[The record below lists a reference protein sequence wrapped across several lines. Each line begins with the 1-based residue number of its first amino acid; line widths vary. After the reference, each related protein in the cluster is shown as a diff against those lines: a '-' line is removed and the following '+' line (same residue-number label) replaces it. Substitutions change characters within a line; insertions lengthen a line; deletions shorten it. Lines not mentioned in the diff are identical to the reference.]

1 VFRFL
6 LSRLY
11 QAVFV
16 VGGVMIVV
24 FLVLHL
30 TGDPASL
37 LLPPGS
43 SEQDVQVIR
52 HEYGLDKP
60 LPVQLFRFLFGDVFA
75 APAGGGSAISVA
87 SYGVGNI
94 RVAVQ
99 RTHGAVAGD
108 FGTSLRFIGQ
118 PAMPIVLERLPL
130 TVQLMVAA
138 ALYSTVFS
146 LVFGTMSAVRPYSW
160 LDRIVRSFAILNQSI
175 PNFWMGLLLIL
186 VFSVYLGALP
196 AMGYGSWEY
205 VILPAITLGSQSLGR
220 NTRVVRS
227 SVLESL
233 SQDYVRT
240 ARAKGL
246 SGWIVLS
253 RHVLRNALAPM
264 VTLWGL
270 DVGILFGGAVITESI
285 FGWPGMGRLIIE
297 SVSFRD
303 FPTVEAAVFFM
314 AVVFVGVNL
323 LVDLS
328 YAWLDPRVAWT

>member
-1 VFRFL
+1 MLRFL
-6 LSRLY
+6 LRRLY

-16 VGGVMIVV
+16 IVGVMVIVFV
-24 FLVLHL
+24 ILHL

-37 LLPPGS
+37 LMPPGS
-43 SEQDVQVIR
+43 SEQDLQVIR
-52 HEYGLDKP
+52 RQYGLDKP
-60 LPVQLFRFLFGDVFA
+60 LPVQLFHYLFGDVFTA
-75 APAGGGSAISVA
+75 RGRGGSAINVPG
-87 SYGVGNI
+87 YGVGDI
-94 RVAVQ
+94 QVAVH
-99 RTHGAVAGD
+99 RTRGAVTGD
-108 FGTSLRFIGQ
+108 FGTSLRFLGQ
-118 PAMPIVLERLPL
+118 PAMPIVLQRLPL
-130 TVQLMVAA
+130 TVQLMVAS

-160 LDRIVRSFAILNQSI
+160 LDKIVRSFAILNQSI
-175 PNFWMGLLLIL
+175 PNIWLGPLLIL
-186 VFSVYLGALP
+186 VFSVYLGVLP
-196 AMGYGSWEY
+196 SMGYGTWQN

-246 SGWIVLS
+246 PRWIVLT
-253 RHVLRNALAPM
+253 RHVLRNALMPV

-270 DVGILFGGAVITESI
+270 DVGVLFGGAVVTESI

-297 SVSFRD
+297 SVTFRD
-303 FPTVEAAVFFM
+303 FPTVEAAVFFI
-314 AVVFVGVNL
+314 AVVFVGINL